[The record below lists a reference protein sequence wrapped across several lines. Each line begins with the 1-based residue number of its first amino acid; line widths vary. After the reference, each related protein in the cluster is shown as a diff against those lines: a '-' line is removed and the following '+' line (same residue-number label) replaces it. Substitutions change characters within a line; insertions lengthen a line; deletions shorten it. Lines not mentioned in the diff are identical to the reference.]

1 MENRNCKERKRYNH
15 LSEEINA
22 AYHELSLLFGLSDSA
37 MIILYTI
44 CDSGDSCLL
53 HEICRHS
60 GLSKQTVN
68 SAIRKLEAEHV
79 VYLEAVDGRNKNVCL
94 TARGKQLASRT
105 AMRIIESENEIFA
118 AWTKQDVE
126 NYLALT
132 ERFLTDL
139 REQTKKIR
147 SEEKKQ

>member
-1 MENRNCKERKRYNH
+1 MENSNCKERKRYNH

-44 CDSGDSCLL
+44 CDSGDSCRL
-53 HEICRHS
+53 HEICRRS

-79 VYLEAVDGRNKNVCL
+79 VCLQAVDGRNPHGHANH
-94 TARGKQLASRT
+94 
-105 AMRIIESENEIFA
+105 
-118 AWTKQDVE
+118 
-126 NYLALT
+126 
-132 ERFLTDL
+132 
-139 REQTKKIR
+139 
-147 SEEKKQ
+147 